1 MGGINKMRRRKYFI
15 YYEGNNTNI
24 TFAVKKQAEDFIKNR
39 EGLLSAL
46 KAKPNSYTIVSSS

>member
-1 MGGINKMRRRKYFI
+1 MGGINKMSRRLYYI

-24 TFAVKKQAEDFIKNR
+24 AFTVKRDAQDFIKHR

>member
-1 MGGINKMRRRKYFI
+1 MSKRLYFI

-24 TFAVKKQAEDFIKNR
+24 AFTVKRDAENFIKHR

>member
-1 MGGINKMRRRKYFI
+1 MRRRKYFI

-24 TFAVKKQAEDFIKNR
+24 TFTVKKQAEDFIKNR